1 MWIHEVDI
9 HLAISAFAFGA
20 ACGLLI
26 ALVLTALVGR
36 KK

>member
-9 HLAISAFAFGA
+9 HLAISAFSAGSAFGMA
-20 ACGLLI
+20 LTVLILL
-26 ALVLTALVGR
+26 LTRG

>member
-9 HLAISAFAFGA
+9 HLAISAWALGV
-20 ACGLLI
+20 ACGLIPAVIISLFDR
-26 ALVLTALVGR
+26 R